1 MRGNGTPI
9 QHGADRKM
17 PIILPRGNRLSRSSA
32 ASIGILRSAR
42 PHHRSKSGDIGDVQ
56 GSDCFGA
63 EGEVGDWSLLGWT
76 AMLKGSPIFTINKQ
90 RGSLIVVEILA
101 ITRAFGM
108 YQFNY
113 GQRSQKLP
121 ILT

>member
-1 MRGNGTPI
+1 
-9 QHGADRKM
+9 
-17 PIILPRGNRLSRSSA
+17 
-32 ASIGILRSAR
+32 
-42 PHHRSKSGDIGDVQ
+42 
-56 GSDCFGA
+56 
-63 EGEVGDWSLLGWT
+63 
-76 AMLKGSPIFTINKQ
+76 MLKGSPIFAINKQ